1 MGVIQSSINNL
12 LATATIAAKLS
23 PGIEAIGDAR
33 RAARKAEQAEEVE
46 KKTFNADNANPVDIQ
61 EAQDAA
67 KKAVGEAAD
76 KAKAAYEANPTAKR
90 FEAMQSAEYKFAN
103 RLQNEEDIMR
113 EKIEAAEENRTAK
126 AQKQFDLDTK
136 MAQISKKAETA
147 LKWETE
153 RVRNS
158 TNFRT
163 YQETLP
169 VKKNNA
175 ENRQKEKSGYFEE
188 LKVGGNI

>member
-12 LATATIAAKLS
+12 LATATIAARLS
-23 PGIEAIGDAR
+23 PGAVAAGEAR
-33 RAARKAEQAEEVE
+33 NAAM
-46 KKTFNADNANPVDIQ
+46 
-61 EAQDAA
+61 AA
-67 KKAVGEAAD
+67 KKAEAVESEVFNNKESTPDDITDAQAKAKKLVETAAD
-76 KAKAAYEANPTAKR
+76 KAAAAFEANPTDKS
-90 FEAMQSAEYKFAN
+90 FKNMKDAEYKLAN
-103 RLQNEEDIMR
+103 RIQNEEDFQKAQYE
-113 EKIEAAEENRTAK
+113 EKARKEKEK

-158 TNFRT
+158 TNFRA

-175 ENRQKEKSGYFEE
+175 ENRKKEKSGYFEE